1 MFRQAQLIITLVSL
15 ETGIPIDM
23 LTQRGKTKNV
33 MLAKKRIRRRIRDE
47 TDLSLREIDIMMGGS
62 GKNRRI

>member
-15 ETGIPIDM
+15 ESGIPIDM
-23 LTQRGKTKNV
+23 LTQKGKTKNV
-33 MLAKKRIRRRIRDE
+33 MLAKKKIRRRMRAE

>member
-23 LTQRGKTKNV
+23 LTKRGKTKNV
-33 MLAKKRIRRRIRDE
+33 MIAKKTIRRRIRDE

>member
-23 LTQRGKTKNV
+23 LTKSGKTKNV
-33 MLAKKRIRRRIRDE
+33 MIAKKMIRRRIRDE